1 MKLALPIPLFPLKR
15 TRGVKYPGDFNAL
28 RLQDWVQFMV
38 DHNAWHIVCG
48 LTRPNPVRE
57 QAILTEFWQRYRAL
71 HPEHQLFTLAGV
83 DWSRC
88 APLLLHGDEGRGRKR
103 AAFLVCAWHSV
114 LGLGTKAANRARKHH
129 PYLSMKLNYSGSSHT
144 HRFLT
149 AVLPKMCRDEAALQD
164 ILRFIASDGEN
175 MIQKGVA
182 DRNGVRYFAACIN
195 SIGDWQWLV
204 KAGNLSRSFANV
216 EKRPRGVNSNP
227 RGICHLCDAGQVNV
241 PFEDLR
247 LGRERPWR
255 KTMFQSSPFET
266 MPALLQLPHIPKC
279 EPAYFAFDLWHSYH
293 LGVGK
298 SFLASCLALASDCM
312 GSTNIDGRFSQ
323 LTAEYLSF
331 CDSNRKSAFLTV
343 LTQATLGWP
352 DRSTYPNGQWS
363 KGHITT
369 TLSKFFSHWCSKTN
383 LASMPQSELLVLC
396 AEANEHISCCMK
408 QLYEHDVWIPVNT
421 SRAIALE
428 GLKFLDCH
436 HRLAL
441 KAHRQSLAYFIYMPK
456 IHIMD
461 HIFQQMYEDSFLPQ
475 VTWVM
480 NPLVCAVQVD
490 EDYVG
495 RTSRLARRAGPLQ
508 VVTRVLQRSL
518 QASYKHW
525 HDAKYIR

>member
-1 MKLALPIPLFPLKR
+1 MVVFLSSQQSTWAFVIP
-15 TRGVKYPGDFNAL
+15 
-28 RLQDWVQFMV
+28 
-38 DHNAWHIVCG
+38 
-48 LTRPNPVRE
+48 
-57 QAILTEFWQRYRAL
+57 
-71 HPEHQLFTLAGV
+71 
-83 DWSRC
+83 
-88 APLLLHGDEGRGRKR
+88 
-103 AAFLVCAWHSV
+103 
-114 LGLGTKAANRARKHH
+114 
-129 PYLSMKLNYSGSSHT
+129 
-144 HRFLT
+144 
-149 AVLPKMCRDEAALQD
+149 
-164 ILRFIASDGEN
+164 
-175 MIQKGVA
+175 
-182 DRNGVRYFAACIN
+182 
-195 SIGDWQWLV
+195 
-204 KAGNLSRSFANV
+204 
-216 EKRPRGVNSNP
+216 
-227 RGICHLCDAGQVNV
+227 
-241 PFEDLR
+241 
-247 LGRERPWR
+247 
-255 KTMFQSSPFET
+255 
-266 MPALLQLPHIPKC
+266 
-279 EPAYFAFDLWHSYH
+279 
-293 LGVGK
+293 
-298 SFLASCLALASDCM
+298 
-312 GSTNIDGRFSQ
+312 
-323 LTAEYLSF
+323 
-331 CDSNRKSAFLTV
+331 NRKSAFLTV

-396 AEANEHISCCMK
+396 VEANEHISCCMK

-525 HDAKYIR
+525 HDAKYIRLKERCIKRTIVASWVGSGVAKTCFMWQIPTCLYIIQWLLGHQLLLQGSPDLRAKSQKFQTSCFSQKHRVFSRTYKFFDSGISRYTKPG